1 MDTHTHSILR
11 HLVFILLLVAVC
23 CVTII
28 NIVTLMVI
36 STLMALV
43 ATATGYGLGQ
53 RMCVYVNFDFIWI
66 QTHTHPHT
74 KDTLRRRW
82 HVHFYHPLV
91 FVVVFVPIHRI
102 CSDIF
107 PSLRPNHLFSFHNNS
122 FRCIRSSRHSSSTLG
137 WITCTYSTLS
147 LSVSVAIRI
156 EDADNYYLIVS
167 FASPRFLSFSSFYMY
182 RVHGNWRLNAARHS
196 ISQF

>member
-1 MDTHTHSILR
+1 
-11 HLVFILLLVAVC
+11 
-23 CVTII
+23 
-28 NIVTLMVI
+28 MVII

-43 ATATGYGLGQ
+43 AADDGLGQ

-66 QTHTHPHT
+66 QTHTHIHT
-74 KDTLRRRW
+74 EDTLRRRW

-91 FVVVFVPIHRI
+91 VVVVFVPIHRI

-182 RVHGNWRLNAARHS
+182 RVRAWQLAAERSSAQHFTILIMRRRNKKFLLDAIEHHVPYTHC
-196 ISQF
+196 ISQTVI